1 MRPEILTLLIPL
13 PPLVAFGL
21 IVLFTNRS
29 NRLSHSLAIGAMLLS
44 WGMAMAVFVA
54 AVTTPHLGEHPIELS
69 FPWLPTGATWLSL
82 GVLIDPLGAVSL
94 FFVAWTCLAIFVYS
108 VGYHNFG
115 QPRDPNDRPG
125 LTPHAGGIE
134 PMYAR
139 FFAFISLFAFGM
151 LTLVVSDNLLLLFV
165 GWEIMGLCSYLLI
178 GFWYGKDAAMKA
190 MIKAF
195 MTTRIGD
202 VFMLLGLALLYSA
215 TGTLNYREIL
225 FSEEVLHHL
234 AATPA
239 FFGLS
244 VAGAAGLLLFMGTVG
259 KSAQF
264 PLHVWLPDAM
274 EGPTPV
280 SAMIHAATMVSAGV
294 YLALRTFPLLS
305 AGWVEGGALTTPML
319 VVSAIGAFTALFAAT
334 IAVAQNDI
342 KRVLAYST
350 ISQLGYMVAAVGI
363 GAFVAAAFH
372 LITHSFFKALLFL
385 GSGSVIHGMEHGVAA
400 TPAEAAHA
408 VPGQDGPAGVHKAHA
423 HVDAQDMLNMGGL
436 RSKMPKTFWTFLIGG
451 LALAGFPLITA
462 GFWSKDEIF
471 ADAFA
476 NGRMLVFVMLALAAL
491 LTAFYTARQITLTFL
506 GKPRTGAAEHAHE
519 SKWTMTLPLIV
530 LAAFA
535 VGAGWAGIPED
546 FPVLGGLLPNWFHE
560 FVGGTLLEHPA
571 SIAFSPIPLLT
582 SITVSLLGLL
592 CGWLVYRNVKAG
604 APDPLVKALGPI
616 HTLLNR
622 KYYFDEIYDRLI
634 VQPAYWLAETF
645 TYKFLDGKV
654 IDGVLHAI
662 AIAAGSV
669 GTFLRRY
676 IDLPVI
682 NGGADLLGESVKRAG
697 RRGTVIQTGRVQGYL
712 VVGVACVAVLLSY
725 VLLVRP

>member
-13 PPLVAFGL
+13 PPLLAFGL

-29 NRLSHSLAIGAMLLS
+29 NRLSHSVAIGAMLLS
-44 WGMAMAVFVA
+44 WGMAMAVFIA
-54 AVTTPHLGEHPIELS
+54 AVTAPHLGEHPIELS
-69 FPWLPTGATWLSL
+69 FPWLPTGATALSI
-82 GVLIDPLGAVSL
+82 GVLIDPLSAATL

-108 VGYHNFG
+108 VGYHNYG
-115 QPRDPNDRPG
+115 QPREAHDRAG
-125 LTPHAGGIE
+125 LPPHGGGLE

-178 GFWYGKDAAMKA
+178 GFWFGKDSAKKA
-190 MIKAF
+190 MVKAF

-202 VFMLLGLALLYSA
+202 VFMLLGLAYLYSA
-215 TGTLNYREIL
+215 TGTLNYRAIL
-225 FSEEVLHHL
+225 ANEEVLHHL
-234 AATPA
+234 ATTPA
-239 FFGLS
+239 FLGLS
-244 VAGAAGLLLFMGTVG
+244 IAGACGILLFMGTVG

-294 YLALRTFPLLS
+294 YLTLRMFPLLS
-305 AGWVEGGALTTPML
+305 AGWEEGGALTTPML
-319 VVSAIGAFTALFAAT
+319 VVSAVGAFTALFAAT

-385 GSGSVIHGMEHGVAA
+385 GSGSVIHGMEHGEHE
-400 TPAEAAHA
+400 T
-408 VPGQDGPAGVHKAHA
+408 HA
-423 HVDAQDMLNMGGL
+423 HTDPQDMLNMGGL
-436 RSKMPKTFWTFLIGG
+436 RSKMPATFWTFLIGG

-476 NGRMLVFVMLALAAL
+476 NGRLLVFGTLALAAL
-491 LTAFYTARQITLTFL
+491 LTAFYTMRQITLTFL
-506 GKPRTGAAEHAHE
+506 GQPRTQAAGHAHE

-530 LAAFA
+530 LAVFA
-535 VGAGWAGIPED
+535 VAAGWAGIPED
-546 FPVLGGLLPNWFHE
+546 FPLIGGLLPNWMHD
-560 FVGGTLLEHPA
+560 FVGGTLLEHPHPV
-571 SIAFSPIPLLT
+571 AFSPIPLLT
-582 SITVSLLGLL
+582 SIGVSLLGLL
-592 CGWLVYRNVKAG
+592 GGWLVYRNAKAG
-604 APDPLVKALGPI
+604 APDPLIRALGPV
-616 HTLLNR
+616 HTLLKR
-622 KYYFDEIYDRLI
+622 KYYFDELYERF
-634 VQPAYWLAETF
+634 VVAPAYWLAETF

-654 IDGVLHAI
+654 IDGVLHTI
-662 AIAAGSV
+662 ALVAGSV
-669 GTFLRRY
+669 GTYLRRY
-676 IDLPVI
+676 IDLPLV
-682 NGGADLLGESVKRAG
+682 NGAGDLVGESIKRAG
-697 RRGTVIQTGRVQGYL
+697 RGGRVIQTGRVQGYL
-712 VVGVACVAVLLSY
+712 VVGVAFVALLLSY